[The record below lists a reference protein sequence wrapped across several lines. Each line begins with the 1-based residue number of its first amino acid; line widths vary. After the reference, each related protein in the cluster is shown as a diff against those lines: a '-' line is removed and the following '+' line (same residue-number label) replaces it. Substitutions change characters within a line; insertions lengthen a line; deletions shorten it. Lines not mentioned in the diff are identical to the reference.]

1 MKKLIFV
8 STLILMIYGCSDDKT
23 PKVDNNVYVGLEN
36 TVKDFDGNVYNII
49 AIGKQFWM
57 KENLRTKKYTDGTP
71 IPTGLNDDQ
80 WKCDTIGAYSMYDN
94 NATNDSVFGKLYNWY
109 AVADPRGL
117 CPTGWH
123 VPSDKDWNEMIK
135 AIDPTANTF
144 CSACTQSTTAGGAMK
159 EIKVSNWASPN
170 EGASNSSGFSGL
182 PGGCRDYDGKYLEL
196 GAQGHWWTATQASN
210 LDAYFFYLD
219 FNSSNINRLNYFKA
233 NGQSVRCVKD

>member
-1 MKKLIFV
+1 
-8 STLILMIYGCSDDKT
+8 
-23 PKVDNNVYVGLEN
+23 
-36 TVKDFDGNVYNII
+36 
-49 AIGKQFWM
+49 
-57 KENLRTKKYTDGTP
+57 
-71 IPTGLNDDQ
+71 
-80 WKCDTIGAYSMYDN
+80 
-94 NATNDSVFGKLYNWY
+94 
-109 AVADPRGL
+109 
-117 CPTGWH
+117 
-123 VPSDKDWNEMIK
+123 
-135 AIDPTANTF
+135 
-144 CSACTQSTTAGGAMK
+144 MK